1 MATTDQPTLRLGCTY
16 WPRRKGPWFWDE
28 RFDRGEIRGE
38 LEHLADLG
46 CTLVRVLLPWAAFQ
60 PQPAL
65 IARAAFDQFGQM
77 LDAAEAAGVSL
88 VPALFVGTLGG
99 TRFLPRWL
107 LRVTAASGQ
116 ALPEREPRPRTI
128 SEGWLYAGAI
138 QNFYE
143 QRDLLDAQRFLIR
156 ELVGYFG
163 PHPALAAW
171 DLGGG
176 GLIAH
181 LPPRAPEAALAWL
194 EQLTT
199 MAREADPQHP
209 LWYGGDSALLL
220 APTAPRVLDLREMVD
235 TLALSAIPYTN
246 PTARGPADHQFVLY
260 TVQLAGTLAETGGR
274 PPGCLGTGV
283 PTAAPGLVEEVIEI
297 ESDDPEAPPRRFR
310 LPSEE
315 VQAEFIHEL
324 LPAAQ
329 ALGVPLLFNAVYAD
343 APPDLWTVPPFD
355 QAVPL
360 RRLGLVRADGRE
372 KPGAAVWRDLAD
384 RLAHD
389 ELGAFGRDAR
399 ALDVDNDEFY
409 AAPAATFQRWY
420 LRALE
425 GEI

>member
-1 MATTDQPTLRLGCTY
+1 MAAVDPPTLRLGCTY
-16 WPRRKGPWFWDE
+16 WPRRRGPLFWDE

-38 LEHLADLG
+38 LDHLADLG
-46 CTLVRVLLPWAAFQ
+46 CTFVRVLLAWATFQ
-60 PQPAL
+60 PQPTL
-65 IARAAFDQFGQM
+65 IARAAFDQFGHV
-77 LDAAEAAGVSL
+77 LDAAEAAGVNL
-88 VPALFVGTLGG
+88 VPVLFVGALGG

-107 LRVTAASGQ
+107 LRVAADRGQ
-116 ALPEREPRPRTI
+116 ALPEPAPRPRTI
-128 SEGWLYAGAI
+128 SEGWLYTGMV

-176 GLIAH
+176 DLVTH
-181 LPPRAPEAALAWL
+181 LPPRAPDAALAWL
-194 EQLTT
+194 EQITT
-199 MAREADPQHP
+199 AAREADPQHP
-209 LWYGGDSALLL
+209 LWYAGDSGLLL
-220 APTAPRVLDLREMVD
+220 APTAPRMHELHPMVD
-235 TLALSAIPYTN
+235 TLALSVIPYTN

-260 TVQLAGTLAETGGR
+260 TLQLAATLAESGGR
-274 PPGCLGTGV
+274 PLGCAGTGV
-283 PTAAPGLVEEVIEI
+283 PTAAPGLVEEIIEI
-297 ESDDPEAPPRRFR
+297 DGSSPEAPPRRCRF
-310 LPSEE
+310 PSEE

-324 LPAAQ
+324 VPAAQ
-329 ALGVPLLFNAVYAD
+329 ALGVPLLFNATFAD

-355 QAVPL
+355 EAVPL

-372 KPGAAVWRDLAD
+372 KPAAAAWRDLAD

-420 LRALE
+420 RRALE